1 MRVAVSH
8 LLTRFLT
15 SAPSRFNSTNISQYA
30 RLASPR
36 LRSRGVQRQIK
47 LCALD
52 FWMESGTQVMLN
64 SVFLVNASDASLL
77 ASRERSYT
85 RTVTCPSLIARK
97 SLMPDWIR
105 SVLSSRTLSLLVAIA
120 YLVIA
125 CLAAPSAAKLVAS
138 LLIIGGALL
147 LPLACIWFADEL
159 GEYVGVL
166 PGPSINRRS
175 PAWMV
180 KIAGWI
186 LLLLPVILFL
196 FTYPY

>member
-1 MRVAVSH
+1 MRVG
-8 LLTRFLT
+8 LLDGKWYSGDAEQCILGKCQRRLVVGEQGTILH
-15 SAPSRFNSTNISQYA
+15 TNGYLSKSDSQ
-30 RLASPR
+30 
-36 LRSRGVQRQIK
+36 K
-47 LCALD
+47 
-52 FWMESGTQVMLN
+52 T
-64 SVFLVNASDASLL
+64 
-77 ASRERSYT
+77 
-85 RTVTCPSLIARK
+85 
-97 SLMPDWIR
+97 LMPDWIR